1 MKEAHLPTIPEKSE
15 KIKND
20 IIKRL
25 NEQANLLR
33 EGRESVNNVSES
45 KAHEIPEESHSNRE
59 FVPPPVKSHRNY
71 HYVNEEIVIE
81 RILSL
86 TTDDIL
92 DHLNK
97 SEEEITVPS
106 TRSKMLKDP
115 YAWEYIKAE
124 IVELNGIQKHGTFE
138 SVVCPPDAVP
148 ITCRWVYDIKRNV
161 DGTVQKFKA
170 RLVVHG
176 YKQVEGRDFN
186 RTFSSTTQIRSFRM
200 IVALSTELGLT
211 ITQYDIS
218 NAFLNGVLE
227 EPVYMHFPPGYQ
239 SEQKGLVIKLVKALY
254 GLRQSSRVWQTTLY
268 ACLAKAGLKPC
279 KTDSG
284 VLYCKTENGDICLVF
299 SWVDDL
305 GIACKCEK
313 TRKKIVKLLNDE
325 FILKSLGELSHY
337 VGIVIEKTDNGYQL
351 HQGPYNA
358 RIVKKYLGDD
368 IKASKVPANPNERLS
383 VIDCPVKESDK
394 PDYPYINVTGSLLY
408 TAICTRPDLF
418 YSVMQLARFNTNPGN
433 SHVKASIQVIR
444 YLKNDP
450 NLGIKFSK
458 SKDFDGKIRIRAFVD
473 SDWGG
478 CVDTRRSTLGY
489 VIHVANGPVSWK
501 SKTPK
506 TIALSSCEAEFMALS
521 EVCRELMWMC
531 RFLDE
536 IGIEYH
542 TPEIHCDSSSA
553 IRWAEDPVQ
562 HQRNKHVEL
571 KYYYCRDL
579 VADEKVRIFKIHTT
593 KQCADIM
600 TKPVGKQILEKLGPP
615 TMGYELVTLDTCD
628 RKGVR

>member
-1 MKEAHLPTIPEKSE
+1 MKEVHLPTIPEKSE

-337 VGIVIEKTDNGYQL
+337 VGIVI
-351 HQGPYNA
+351 
-358 RIVKKYLGDD
+358 
-368 IKASKVPANPNERLS
+368 
-383 VIDCPVKESDK
+383 
-394 PDYPYINVTGSLLY
+394 
-408 TAICTRPDLF
+408 
-418 YSVMQLARFNTNPGN
+418 
-433 SHVKASIQVIR
+433 
-444 YLKNDP
+444 
-450 NLGIKFSK
+450 
-458 SKDFDGKIRIRAFVD
+458 
-473 SDWGG
+473 
-478 CVDTRRSTLGY
+478 
-489 VIHVANGPVSWK
+489 
-501 SKTPK
+501 
-506 TIALSSCEAEFMALS
+506 
-521 EVCRELMWMC
+521 
-531 RFLDE
+531 
-536 IGIEYH
+536 
-542 TPEIHCDSSSA
+542 
-553 IRWAEDPVQ
+553 
-562 HQRNKHVEL
+562 
-571 KYYYCRDL
+571 
-579 VADEKVRIFKIHTT
+579 
-593 KQCADIM
+593 
-600 TKPVGKQILEKLGPP
+600 
-615 TMGYELVTLDTCD
+615 
-628 RKGVR
+628 